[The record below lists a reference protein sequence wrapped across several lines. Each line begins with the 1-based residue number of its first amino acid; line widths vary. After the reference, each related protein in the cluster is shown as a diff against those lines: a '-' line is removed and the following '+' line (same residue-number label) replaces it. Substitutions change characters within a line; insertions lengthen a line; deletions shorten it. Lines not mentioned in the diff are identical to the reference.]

1 MKSLVV
7 FLVLITMNVISYG
20 QLTPQRINYNSQA
33 GVFFTTKQE
42 EILLKALVD
51 LDACKKSEF
60 LLNQNVNSYEI
71 RLRDKD
77 LAIKTLTD
85 AYVKCQD
92 SNKIN
97 LENIGTLQ
105 LDVDNL
111 NLELDNTKEELRT
124 YKVSTGVFVLTTS
137 VFIATTIVAVFK

>member
-1 MKSLVV
+1 
-7 FLVLITMNVISYG
+7 MNVISYG
-20 QLTPQRINYNSQA
+20 QLTPQRINYNGQA

-42 EILLKALVD
+42 ELLLKALVN
-51 LDACKKSEF
+51 LNACKKSEF

-71 RLRDKD
+71 RLKDKD

-85 AYVKCQD
+85 SYVKSVD

-97 LENIGTLQ
+97 LEKIGTLQ
-105 LDVDNL
+105 LNVDNL
-111 NLELDNTKEELRT
+111 NTELDNTKGKLRT
-124 YKVSTGVFVLTTS
+124 YKISTGVFVLTTS

>member
-1 MKSLVV
+1 
-7 FLVLITMNVISYG
+7 MNVISYG

-42 EILLKALVD
+42 ELLLKALVN

-71 RLRDKD
+71 RLRDKN

-97 LENIGTLQ
+97 LEKIGTLQ
-105 LDVDNL
+105 LNVDNL
-111 NLELDNTKEELRT
+111 NADLATTQDNLTT
-124 YKVSTGVFVLTTS
+124 YKISTGVFVLTTAIFFTTT
-137 VFIATTIVAVFK
+137 VIAILK

>member
-1 MKSLVV
+1 
-7 FLVLITMNVISYG
+7 MNVISYG
-20 QLTPQRINYNSQA
+20 QLTPQRINYNGTA

-42 EILLKALVD
+42 EQLLKAMVD
-51 LDACKKSEF
+51 LDACKKSEV
-60 LLNQNVNSYEI
+60 LLNNNVKSYEI
-71 RLRDKD
+71 RLADKD

-85 AYVKCQD
+85 SYVKSVD

-97 LENIGTLQ
+97 LEKIGTLQ

-111 NLELDNTKEELRT
+111 NTELDNTKEELRT

-137 VFIATTIVAVFK
+137 VFLATTIVAIFR

>member
-1 MKSLVV
+1 
-7 FLVLITMNVISYG
+7 VISYG

-42 EILLKALVD
+42 ELLLKALVN

-71 RLRDKD
+71 RLADKD
-77 LAIKTLTD
+77 LAIKTLTNS
-85 AYVKCQD
+85 YVKSVD

-97 LENIGTLQ
+97 LEKIGTLQ

-111 NLELDNTKEELRT
+111 NLELGNTKEDLRT
-124 YKVSTGVFVLTTS
+124 YKISTGVFVFTTS
-137 VFIATTIVAVFK
+137 LFIATTIVAVFK

>member
-1 MKSLVV
+1 
-7 FLVLITMNVISYG
+7 MNVISYG
-20 QLTPQRINYNSQA
+20 QLTPQRINYNGQA
-33 GVFFTTKQE
+33 GIFFSTKQE
-42 EILLKALVD
+42 ELLLKALVN

-71 RLRDKD
+71 RLADKD
-77 LAIKTLTD
+77 LAIKTLTNS
-85 AYVKCQD
+85 YVKSVD

-97 LENIGTLQ
+97 LEKIGTLQ

-124 YKVSTGVFVLTTS
+124 YKISTGVFVFTTS
-137 VFIATTIVAVFK
+137 LFIATTIVAVFR

>member
-1 MKSLVV
+1 
-7 FLVLITMNVISYG
+7 MNVISYG

-71 RLRDKD
+71 RLKDKD

-85 AYVKCQD
+85 SYVKCQD

-97 LENIGTLQ
+97 LEKIGALQ
-105 LDVDNL
+105 LNVDNL
-111 NLELDNTKEELRT
+111 NSELITTQDNLKT
-124 YKVSTGVFVLTTS
+124 YKISTGAFVLTTTL
-137 VFIATTIVAVFK
+137 FLATTVIAILK

>member
-1 MKSLVV
+1 
-7 FLVLITMNVISYG
+7 MNVISYG

-71 RLRDKD
+71 RLADKD
-77 LAIKTLTD
+77 LVIKALNES
-85 AYVKCQD
+85 YVKSVH
-92 SNKIN
+92 SNEKN
-97 LENIGTLQ
+97 LEKIGTLQ

-111 NLELDNTKEELRT
+111 NNELTTTQGTLRT
-124 YKVSTGVFVLTTS
+124 YKISTGAFVFTTTL
-137 VFIATTIVAVFK
+137 FLATTVIAILK

>member
-1 MKSLVV
+1 
-7 FLVLITMNVISYG
+7 VISYG
-20 QLTPQRINYNSQA
+20 QLTPQRINYNGQA

-42 EILLKALVD
+42 ELLLKALVN
-51 LDACKKSEF
+51 LNACKKSEF

-71 RLRDKD
+71 RLKDKD

-85 AYVKCQD
+85 SYVKSVD

-97 LENIGTLQ
+97 LEKIGTLQ
-105 LDVDNL
+105 LNVDNL
-111 NLELDNTKEELRT
+111 NTELDNTKGKLRT
-124 YKVSTGVFVLTTS
+124 YKISTGVFVLTTS

>member
-1 MKSLVV
+1 
-7 FLVLITMNVISYG
+7 MNVISYG
-20 QLTPQRINYNSQA
+20 QLTPQRINYNGTA

-42 EILLKALVD
+42 EQLLKAMVD
-51 LDACKKSEF
+51 LDACKKSEV
-60 LLNQNVNSYEI
+60 LLNNNVKSYEI
-71 RLRDKD
+71 RLADKD

-85 AYVKCQD
+85 SYVKSVD

-97 LENIGTLQ
+97 LEKIGTLQ

-111 NLELDNTKEELRT
+111 NTELDDTKEELRT

-137 VFIATTIVAVFK
+137 VFLATTIVAIFK